1 VQKSI
6 FSGIRAVSQFQAID
20 LHEQGSDRNGQNF
33 AKAGFLVTLSNI
45 ILALVAPRYIQ
56 HGEPIQYPANGT
68 DYTTLNFPEYW
79 TKR

>member
-56 HGEPIQYPANGT
+56 HPANGT